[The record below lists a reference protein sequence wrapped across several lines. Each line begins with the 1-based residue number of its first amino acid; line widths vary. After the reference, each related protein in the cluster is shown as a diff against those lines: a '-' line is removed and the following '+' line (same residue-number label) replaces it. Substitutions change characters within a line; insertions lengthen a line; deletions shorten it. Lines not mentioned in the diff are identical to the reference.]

1 MSDYGSYRYMG
12 FWFQPDPVNIE
23 QADTFGNNKFLE
35 KYWSAD
41 TYTQMPSNSM
51 PNLFEN
57 YFNFNFDFDSYQNS
71 NCNNYFSYD
80 EILSNFNNQLNNSS
94 AQNTTKSNSAI
105 GLSTG
110 ETTAQINYNDYFNSI
125 FS

>member
-41 TYTQMPSNSM
+41 TYTQMPQIVC
-51 PNLFEN
+51 PIYLKI
-57 YFNFNFDFDSYQNS
+57 
-71 NCNNYFSYD
+71 
-80 EILSNFNNQLNNSS
+80 ILISIL
-94 AQNTTKSNSAI
+94 TLILIKI
-105 GLSTG
+105 
-110 ETTAQINYNDYFNSI
+110 QIATIISVMMKF
-125 FS
+125 